1 MEYRIAIIDDRES
14 EILYI
19 KHVLKPEFLLEKVE
33 LSSNLEDM
41 VKDLLEKKVDAVI
54 IDYELSATQS
64 NIHFK
69 GDNVVLAIRN
79 IKTLF
84 PISVL
89 TAFSEQAENASIDP
103 DIVYDKETILNNPAT
118 FKRKLAHKI
127 QNYKSKID
135 ELRKELVELNLKE
148 TLSLKEEERL
158 IELDKILEKELE
170 SEFTFP
176 NNLKTSSNYAKLEE
190 LIKLSKNIIERIDR
204 NAN

>member
-1 MEYRIAIIDDRES
+1 MKYRIGIIDDRED
-14 EILYI
+14 EIRYI
-19 KHVLKPEFLLEKVE
+19 KHVLKPEFLLEKVK

-89 TAFSEQAENASIDP
+89 TAFSEQAENANIDP
-103 DIVYDKETILNNPAT
+103 DIVYDKETILKDPAT

-176 NNLKTSSNYAKLEE
+176 NNLKTSSNIRLNNKTAMIYC
-190 LIKLSKNIIERIDR
+190 SKSGTPL
-204 NAN
+204 